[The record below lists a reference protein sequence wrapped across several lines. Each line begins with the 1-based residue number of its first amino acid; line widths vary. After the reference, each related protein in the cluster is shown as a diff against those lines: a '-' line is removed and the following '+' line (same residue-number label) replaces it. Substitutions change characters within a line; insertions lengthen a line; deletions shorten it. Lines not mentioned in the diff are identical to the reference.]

1 MTCTCGFEF
10 CYVCGG
16 DWYERPGQRKCTCD
30 LYGQTELAQAADD
43 AVEAREAARGRRYG
57 QRERQN
63 IRNNIMRDLER
74 HEDCDHAWVRAQPSP
89 EANCRNCHFY
99 CHVYAYRC
107 QGCNYVACYVCRF
120 HRLGR

>member
-1 MTCTCGFEF
+1 MAQWGLGETR
-10 CYVCGG
+10 YLKA
-16 DWYERPGQRKCTCD
+16 RKSTGSD
-30 LYGQTELAQAADD
+30 LE
-43 AVEAREAARGRRYG
+43 EALSPISTTITSTSNDTNATRSPRDRR
-57 QRERQN
+57 RVPL
-63 IRNNIMRDLER
+63 RDLER
-74 HEDCDHAWVRAQPSP
+74 HEDCDHTWVRAQPSP